1 MPSAAAGSA
10 SMSSQSSPGAPPRR
24 LVNDRVLVQYDGQT
38 RAGRISSIHRHAD
51 DVEYVIRFDDE
62 DGGMGVVVN
71 VWSTGGRCT
80 LLTASRG
87 AEAEGQRSG

>member
-1 MPSAAAGSA
+1 
-10 SMSSQSSPGAPPRR
+10 MSTQPVSGAPPHR
-24 LVNDRVLVQYDGQT
+24 LVNDRVLVRYDGQT

-51 DVEYVIRFDDE
+51 DVEYVIRLDDE

-80 LLTASRG
+80 LLSAIRG
-87 AEAEGQRSG
+87 VETEGRRSA